1 MIKSTLFTLLIFI
14 LACVKLYSQPY
25 GWFTQ
30 SSGTGNNLNGVYFA
44 SNTTGIVVGQ
54 SGTILRTV
62 NGGTNWSTIS
72 SGTNVHLFS
81 VYFIDANTGWVVGDV
96 GVILKTINGGSSW
109 NMQPTG
115 VGYQLRSISFINSNT
130 GFAAGWYGTF
140 LRTTNGGTNWVSY
153 STGLTTNLTSVNFA
167 DANNGFAAGQFGK
180 IIRTTNGGVNW
191 VEISSGTTAQIEKVN
206 FTAINEAVII
216 GEGGFIRKSTNLG
229 NNWIV
234 QSSGTSNW
242 LYGNS
247 VKNQNFYVLVG
258 DYGTVRKTSNGG
270 TNWYSQVSNTS
281 SLLNA
286 VSFVDTTTGWA
297 VGINGTIIKTTTG
310 GWLLPGAA
318 SLSAPGN
325 GATCFSLTG
334 TLDWSDVFP
343 PVCNYRLLVA
353 TDTGFTSVVQ
363 DISGINVSQYVI
375 PANALNYNTLYYWKV
390 KARNFVGESTVW
402 SSVRNFRT
410 TNQNVSAPNLLLP
423 LNNATVNITPQLS
436 WDSIPFASSYRVRIS
451 TDTGFANLVLDSGN
465 IAGRQ
470 ITVPA
475 GRLNS
480 NTVYYWKVSSSNT
493 CITSAYSTRR
503 SFTTALTGLTQSGN
517 EIPLVYELYNNYP
530 NPFNPS
536 TNISFDIPKE
546 SIVKLT
552 VFNLLGEEVSVP
564 VNSMLGAGKY
574 SYIWNAQNYSSGLY
588 IYRIEASSVTSN
600 GTTEKYIKTIKMVLI
615 K

>member
-1 MIKSTLFTLLIFI
+1 MKRSTLFILVFFI

-25 GWFTQ
+25 GWFSQ

-62 NGGTNWSTIS
+62 NGGTNWAAVT

-81 VYFIDANTGWVVGDV
+81 VYFINANTGWVVGDV

-109 NMQPTG
+109 STQPTG
-115 VGYQLRSISFINSNT
+115 IGYQLRSISFINSNT

-167 DANNGFAAGQFGK
+167 DANNGFAGGQFGK
-180 IIRTTNGGVNW
+180 LIRTTNGGVNW
-191 VEISSGTTAQIEKVN
+191 TEISSGTTAQIEKVN
-206 FTAINEAVII
+206 FTAVNEAVII

-229 NNWIV
+229 SNWVV

-258 DYGTVRKTSNGG
+258 DYGTIRKTSNGG
-270 TNWYSQVSNTS
+270 INWYSQVSNTS

-318 SLSAPGN
+318 SLSAPSN
-325 GATCFSLTG
+325 GATCFSMTG

-343 PVCNYRLLVA
+343 PVCNYRLQIA
-353 TDTGFTSVVQ
+353 TDQNFTNIVRN
-363 DISGINVSQYVI
+363 IAGINVSQYVLS
-375 PANALNYNTLYYWKV
+375 ANELAYNTQYYWRV
-390 KARNFVGESTVW
+390 KATNFVGESASW

-410 TNQNVSAPNLLLP
+410 VNQNVAVPVLLLP
-423 LNNATVNITPQLS
+423 ANNSTVSITPQLS
-436 WDSIPFASSYRVRIS
+436 WDSVQYASGYRVRIS
-451 TDTGFANLVLDSGN
+451 TDTGFTNLVLDSNN
-465 IAGRQ
+465 IPGRQ
-470 ITVPA
+470 ITVPS
-475 GRLNS
+475 GRLQS
-480 NTVYYWKVSSSNT
+480 NTQYYWKVYSYNQ
-493 CITSAYSTRR
+493 CITSAYSVRWR
-503 SFTTALTGLTQSGN
+503 FTTSLTGLSQSGTELPAVFN
-517 EIPLVYELYNNYP
+517 LYNNYP
-530 NPFNPS
+530 NPFNPA
-536 TNISFDIPKE
+536 TTISFDIPKV
-546 SIVKLT
+546 SIVKLSI
-552 VFNLLGEEVSVP
+552 FNTLGEEVTSA
-564 VNSMLGAGKY
+564 VNQKLAAGKY
-574 SYIWNAQNYSSGLY
+574 SYSWNALNFSSGLY
-588 IYRIEASSVTSN
+588 ICRIEARADDGESFTKTS
-600 GTTEKYIKTIKMVLI
+600 KMVLV